1 MLVPLRKSNR
11 PDCVVVMMSRSWLS
25 EKARLP
31 MKLMALTLVA
41 LPSSISNTRLT
52 RLAVELDDLGLDA
65 GGKPALPTID
75 VEDALHVGLGAGA
88 GEHASAA

>member
-1 MLVPLRKSNR
+1 MLVPLMKSNR

-41 LPSSISNTRLT
+41 PPSVISNTRLT
-52 RLAVELDDLGLDA
+52 RLLSSSMSLGSTA
-65 GGKPALPTID
+65 GRKPALPAID
-75 VEDALHVGLGAGA
+75 VEDALHVGLRAGA